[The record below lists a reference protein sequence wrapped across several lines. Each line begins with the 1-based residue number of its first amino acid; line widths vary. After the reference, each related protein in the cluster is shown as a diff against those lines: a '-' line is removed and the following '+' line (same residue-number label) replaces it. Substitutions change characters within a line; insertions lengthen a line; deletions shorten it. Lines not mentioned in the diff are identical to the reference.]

1 LNKTK
6 IKIGVL
12 GGSFDPAHKG
22 HLAISKEAKKRFKL
36 KKVIWAIT
44 KKNPFKI
51 ESKTS
56 VTDRIKYC
64 KKIITTNSFIKVK
77 FYEKIVKSNKTINL
91 INHLKKDKSI
101 EIYFLMGAD
110 NLINFHKWHKSKLIS
125 KKCNILVFDRHGY
138 KKNSLKSFS
147 PTNGRGNYILFKNHK
162 IIDFDTME
170 TNLKGVFA
178 AGDIVRGASL
188 VVWAIKDGRDVAES
202 IDKLLKSKRKQ
213 DLKVAWT
220 N

>member
-6 IKIGVL
+6 IKIGLL

-51 ESKTS
+51 KSKTY
-56 VTDRIKYC
+56 VAERIKYC
-64 KKIITTNSFIKVK
+64 KKIISINSFIKVK
-77 FYEKIVKSNKTINL
+77 FYEKIIKSNKTINL

-110 NLINFHKWHKSKLIS
+110 NLINFHKWYKSELIS
-125 KKCNILVFDRHGY
+125 KKCNFLDFDRHGY
-138 KKNSLKSFS
+138 KKNSLKSKTFRKLNNK
-147 PTNGRGNYILFKNHK
+147 TLRFIEFKKVNISSSQLRK
-162 IIDFDTME
+162 I
-170 TNLKGVFA
+170 
-178 AGDIVRGASL
+178 
-188 VVWAIKDGRDVAES
+188 
-202 IDKLLKSKRKQ
+202 
-213 DLKVAWT
+213 
-220 N
+220 